1 MGGGA
6 GSGLCWL
13 RVATCFL
20 WVPEK
25 RLWTLF
31 HFKKKNLSW
40 NTFGLIMSIGV
51 CKRQRELESV
61 NVKGK
66 VQILNGGAQ
75 AAYAMDISSPGL
87 ATFS

>member
-1 MGGGA
+1 
-6 GSGLCWL
+6 
-13 RVATCFL
+13 
-20 WVPEK
+20 
-25 RLWTLF
+25 
-31 HFKKKNLSW
+31 
-40 NTFGLIMSIGV
+40 MSIGV